1 LGGCPNAT
9 GGRPILRYRINIA
22 YYVLERAVECVSA
35 RRQAQRLR
43 FSGRPPISKT
53 SDKAVTPV
61 IGPSESPPP
70 VPRRQ
75 RLSSQDRFIDWFQ
88 SVAPYIHAF
97 RGKTFVIAFGGDFVA
112 DGRFFDLTHDLNLL
126 AALGVRLVL
135 VHGARPQIEAKL
147 KERRRRARFHHG
159 LRVTDEVALASAKEA
174 SGRLRVE
181 IEAALSMGLPNSP
194 MAGADIRVASGN
206 FITAKP
212 IGVVD
217 GVDFMHTGEVR
228 RIDATA
234 IHKRLEDSELVLLS
248 PLGYSPSGEVFNLA
262 LEDVAAATAV
272 ALKAEKLIFLMDAIG
287 ITGSRGELL
296 RDLTVRQAKALL
308 AKEGAPEGDARLYLP
323 RAVQACEG
331 GVKRAHLISGHVD
344 DGLLLELFTHKGVG
358 TMLTPDPIETLRP
371 ARIEDIGGI
380 LRLIEPLEA
389 EGILVKRGRD
399 RLEREI
405 GRFVVL
411 EHDKVTVGCAALYP
425 FADER
430 AGELACLVVRPEF
443 RNAGA
448 GERLLSEI
456 EARARRAKLRRLFVL
471 TTRAEHWFVE
481 RGFGEVGVD
490 ELPRQKR
497 SLYNYQRR
505 SVVLVKRI

>member
-1 LGGCPNAT
+1 MLEIPTKCARNGPGAGRADDT
-9 GGRPILRYRINIA
+9 GWEAVITRKPSSETGAAAPAAEPEQRALRRH
-22 YYVLERAVECVSA
+22 
-35 RRQAQRLR
+35 
-43 FSGRPPISKT
+43 
-53 SDKAVTPV
+53 
-61 IGPSESPPP
+61 
-70 VPRRQ
+70 
-75 RLSSQDRFIDWFQ
+75 RLSAQDRFIDWFQ

-97 RGKTFVIAFGGDFVA
+97 RGKTFVIAFGGDVVA
-112 DGRFFDLTHDLNLL
+112 DGRFLDLTHDLNLL

-147 KERRRRARFHHG
+147 KERRRRSRFHKG
-159 LRVTDEVALASAKEA
+159 LRVTDDLALASAKEV

-212 IGVVD
+212 IGVLD

-228 RIDATA
+228 RVDAAA
-234 IHKRLEDSELVLLS
+234 IQKRLDDNELVLLS
-248 PLGYSPSGEVFNLA
+248 PLGYSPTGEVFNLV
-262 LEDVAAATAV
+262 LEDVAASTAS
-272 ALKAEKLIFLMDAIG
+272 ALKAEKLIFLMDTVG
-287 ITGSRGELL
+287 VTGRRGELL
-296 RDLTVRQAKALL
+296 RNLTVRQAQALL
-308 AKEGAPEGDARLYLP
+308 ARSEPAGGDVQLYLP
-323 RAVQACEG
+323 HAVRACEH
-331 GVKRAHLISGHVD
+331 GVKRAHLVSGHID

-358 TMLTPDPIETLRP
+358 TMLTPDPIETLRQ
-371 ARIEDIGGI
+371 AKIEDIGGV

-405 GRFVVL
+405 ARFTVL
-411 EHDKVTVGCAALYP
+411 EHDKVLVGCAALYP
-425 FADER
+425 FPDER
-430 AGELACLVVRPEF
+430 AAELACLVVHPDF

-448 GERLLSEI
+448 GERLLTEI
-456 EARARRAKLRRLFVL
+456 EGRARRAKLKRLFVL

-481 RGFGEVGVD
+481 RGFDEVGID
-490 ELPRQKR
+490 MLPRQKR

-505 SVVLVKRI
+505 SVVLVKRL